1 MIYNDWKG
9 FGKRPSAGF
18 LSGGAD
24 AFLTMKRNLAALYQY
39 REEINCPER
48 ADEVNNMMNF
58 NSKKT
63 QKIISSVIIILLVLA
78 MVIPTLLSFL

>member
-1 MIYNDWKG
+1 
-9 FGKRPSAGF
+9 
-18 LSGGAD
+18 
-24 AFLTMKRNLAALYQY
+24 
-39 REEINCPER
+39 
-48 ADEVNNMMNF
+48 MMNF